1 MVCAVD
7 AASLRTEASE
17 SSVAASHLPSV
28 SPYDAE
34 LTKGHEGEHVTPWGC
49 QGNGQGTAFCELM
62 KVVCRLGLRF
72 IDRTQNLSPV
82 ITHETVPSPG
92 NKAML
97 LLPPHPQKVSSLQ
110 AGALS

>member
-49 QGNGQGTAFCELM
+49 QGIIFIITITNFIGIS
-62 KVVCRLGLRF
+62 VIIGLQ
-72 IDRTQNLSPV
+72 TL
-82 ITHETVPSPG
+82 IT
-92 NKAML
+92 
-97 LLPPHPQKVSSLQ
+97 
-110 AGALS
+110 